1 MNYGVAQMGK
11 DKWAE
16 AEYDFVP
23 KKNFFIKEGFV
34 AKVMTFDGIN
44 FDGDNMLPMMMMMM
58 GGNNTMQGNMM
69 LPMMMMMSGKDN
81 DMKKLLPMLMM
92 MGGDQNQ
99 MLPMM
104 MMMQDSDDM
113 SSMLPMMMMGGSQQQ
128 QQNPMMMLAISTA
141 FAAPLLEIVG
151 GESGG
156 VHFTGDS
163 STGKTTLLIAACSVW
178 GGESYKRSWRATA
191 HGLEGVAAMFND
203 GFLAHE

>member
-1 MNYGVAQMGK
+1 MSPMVFPCHITKIKEGDMILHNKNVVILINSSKTKIKVVNPQT
-11 DKWAE
+11 E

-44 FDGDNMLPMMMMMM
+44 FDGDNMLPMMMMM

-104 MMMQDSDDM
+104 MMMQDADDM
-113 SSMLPMMMMGGSQQQ
+113 SSMLPMMMMMGGSQQQ
-128 QQNPMMMLAISTA
+128 QQSPMMMLAMMSMLNKDKKNKAENT
-141 FAAPLLEIVG
+141 
-151 GESGG
+151 S
-156 VHFTGDS
+156 
-163 STGKTTLLIAACSVW
+163 
-178 GGESYKRSWRATA
+178 ATNIDK
-191 HGLEGVAAMFND
+191 EED
-203 GFLAHE
+203 KE